1 MPAMPPPMELDL
13 GDAVAIYLD
22 HCEAEGFAATTL
34 ALYRIVLRQ
43 FVAFAE
49 REGRTRTSEL
59 SLDLALAW
67 QRYLRTEQVNDR
79 GRRRGSRSRRL
90 APHTVHGYCR
100 TLRTFAGW
108 LADYTDLPTN
118 PLAKLRPGRLPKK
131 DVQPLSDDEHRR
143 IIESL
148 DPRTAI
154 GLRNLAVVSVL
165 LDTGLRASELCHLRL
180 DDLNLATGE
189 VRVLGGKGA
198 KDRVV
203 ALGRRSRAVV
213 TRYVH
218 VFRKA
223 GEFDAG
229 SRAPLFLSYRGR
241 PLAREGLA
249 RIVAQIG
256 ERAGVTPL
264 YPHRFRHT
272 FGVTYLRAGGDV
284 LTLQRILGHSTL
296 VMVNHY
302 LHLATSDVVA
312 RHQAHSP
319 VDRLPDFQSF
329 RRLPRR
335 RQTRGRARI
344 VATENGAIVVRTE
357 TGQLLEVVA

>member
-1 MPAMPPPMELDL
+1 MPTMPPPIELDL
-13 GDAVAIYLD
+13 TDAVALYLD
-22 HCEAEGFAATTL
+22 RCEAEGFAASTV
-34 ALYRIVLRQ
+34 ALYRIVLEQ
-43 FVAFAE
+43 FVSFA
-49 REGRTRTSEL
+49 GRQDCTRSSEL
-59 SLDLALAW
+59 TLELALAW

-79 GRRRGSRSRRL
+79 GRRRGAHSRRL

-108 LADYTDLPTN
+108 LADYTDLPAN
-118 PLAKLRPGRLPKK
+118 PLAKFRPGRLPKK
-131 DVQPLSDDEHRR
+131 EVQPLSEDEHRR
-143 IIESL
+143 VIESL
-148 DPRTAI
+148 DPRTST
-154 GLRNLAVVSVL
+154 GLRNLALVSML
-165 LDTGLRASELCHLRL
+165 LDTGLRASELCNLRL

-189 VRVLGGKGA
+189 IRVLSGKGA

-203 ALGRRSRAVV
+203 ALGRRSREVV
-213 TRYVH
+213 RRYVH
-218 VFRKA
+218 VFRKT

-229 SRAPLFLSYRGR
+229 PRAPLFLSYRGR

-296 VMVNHY
+296 AMVNHY

-312 RHQAHSP
+312 RHQEHSP
-319 VDRLPDFQSF
+319 VDRLPDFKSF

-335 RQTRGRARI
+335 RGKRGRARI
-344 VATENGAIVVRTE
+344 VAAENGSIVVRTE
-357 TGQLLEVVA
+357 NGQLLEVVA